1 MGLLKHG
8 VIPLTSDNL
17 VVLSDRCRDPA
28 ISVKKKALQ
37 CLAELLAVSLRPP
50 AAFLQTD
57 LLLTPPL
64 RDRQVR
70 PECPVVQKAW
80 LQGIIP
86 AVLDTESTVQDKAL
100 ENLNQVL
107 FSQVKLYSAGRH
119 LDAAQR
125 LTWSLLALLCSQCQE
140 LR

>member
-17 VVLSDRCRDPA
+17 AMLSHRCRDPA

-37 CLAELLAVSLRPP
+37 CLGELLAVSLHPP
-50 AAFLQTD
+50 GSCTTD
-57 LLLTPPL
+57 LLLTSPL
-64 RDRQVR
+64 RDLQVR
-70 PECPVVQKAW
+70 PECSVVQKAW

-86 AVLDTESTVQDKAL
+86 AVLDMETTVQDKAL
-100 ENLNQVL
+100 ENLDQVL
-107 FSQVKLYSAGRH
+107 LSQVKLYSAGRH
-119 LDAAQR
+119 LDAAQT
-125 LTWSLLALLCSQCQE
+125 LTWNLLDLLCSQCQE